1 MSTHKYLLT
10 RKDAAPGAPSEG
22 CTAMEHE
29 GKLEHPSLESID
41 QAMTKIAGERLVPCL
56 TSTSL
61 GKFKEGTTVYYR
73 HKAADGTPLHY
84 WTERKC
90 VSGWSGMYVELDKP
104 VAVWDVVSML
114 APREAV
120 ATVIATPTTPGTP
133 ATEETKVIDDFKSA
147 VIDQIIAACY
157 NLPRSTSMWS
167 SVCNPIVEALL
178 PYRFNQAV
186 PNQLIPKLND
196 FGFKMLKIFEN
207 LHDSEVKRNA
217 ISAETKEHKSVI
229 VDQIIAACYNISSSG
244 DTWSSLCWPLAEAL
258 LPYRSNPTVSLLNE
272 VGLTIQKI
280 LQKLHDSEVKRN
292 AAIATVVATPVEK
305 DHKSPIA
312 DQIVTA
318 CYAVDG
324 RSDVWNSVARPLRDA
339 LLPYCASQMLPEL
352 NGLHDDVGKILRDLH
367 YSEVK
372 RSAIT
377 AVTTRTPVPAVSSV
391 DSDKLKESFKAMEE
405 RIKAL
410 ESRATSVTA
419 PTGAP
424 ANEWMVSKGYFDQV
438 FNWYRANGHVSQI
451 PGDIVRDHWKCI
463 HKMKTDHAN
472 MLYCNAIQ
480 HLDLPAW
487 AYLAGCLGGSHRLDK
502 PECRDG
508 KYLQIAADAGMICA
522 MMDYCNTHPAYDSKL
537 TAKYNAILNAPMSEK
552 DALAQLE
559 SKSQRSA
566 PSTVPSSTSAPA
578 SVVATGA
585 IATSV
590 GEEKLSA
597 FEQLKTWYDTNNHL
611 EQISWEEGCRQKD
624 LSVKLTAVDRKALL
638 DYATP
643 KIEIPMFA
651 NLAGCMHLMMGTSD
665 GRDARYFEQ
674 GANAGLLLAMKNF
687 VSTTRNF
694 SKVGLCVEYV
704 KKLTAANYANYGEPT
719 SLAELEEWYNLNNG
733 IAQLTWKQD
742 NSHRDIIRGATFPEL
757 EKLLERAIVNIK
769 IPIFA
774 NLAGHICLWLAKP
787 AADVYRYFKMAGDAG
802 LLAGMNNYR
811 CLSAYNPEVADIY
824 NKKIVASGYLSA

>member
-207 LHDSEVKRNA
+207 
-217 ISAETKEHKSVI
+217 
-229 VDQIIAACYNISSSG
+229 
-244 DTWSSLCWPLAEAL
+244 
-258 LPYRSNPTVSLLNE
+258 
-272 VGLTIQKI
+272 
-280 LQKLHDSEVKRN
+280 LHDSEVKRN